1 MRHYGDDLKTMLQV
15 GQIRDLDKLTES
27 ICHGRSEWLLRIAPV
42 YNLASLWLSDA
53 AEYAKKVGIYKFEFK
68 KRIKTADQY
77 LESRLK

>member
-1 MRHYGDDLKTMLQV
+1 MKKYGDDLKTMLQV

-53 AEYAKKVGIYKFEFK
+53 AEYAKKDGIYRFGFK
-68 KRIKTADQY
+68 KRLKTADQY
-77 LESRLK
+77 MESR